1 MQRTDYL
8 KPAPKGNTH
17 ELEKQAKI
25 IIAQGISHP
34 MYNIAKGYLN
44 ANKK

>member
-8 KPAPKGNTH
+8 KPASTSNNK
-17 ELEKQAKI
+17 ELEKQAKQ
-25 IIAQGISHP
+25 IIAKGISHP

-44 ANKK
+44 ANKR